1 MSVMSETLAMMQ
13 LKNLFEEDHSLT
25 LGSIH
30 PLLSFFH
37 CPQYCWRGSS
47 VVRDVRAV
55 HIVVKLNFQI
65 FDIFD
70 LVSAYCQSLQLIY

>member
-1 MSVMSETLAMMQ
+1 MSEMLPAMMQ
-13 LKNLFEEDHSLT
+13 LKNLFKEDHSLT

-55 HIVVKLNFQI
+55 HVVVKLNFQI

-70 LVSAYCQSLQLIY
+70 LVSA